1 MSSTRNPML
10 AAAFV
15 ALAVVCVVFAVLY
28 MLGVVGW
35 FSTDPNSHAP
45 HTKHAIVL
53 GVVAVAAL
61 IAANFARPKPA

>member
-1 MSSTRNPML
+1 ML
-10 AAAFV
+10 SLAFV
-15 ALAVVCVVFAVLY
+15 ALAVLCVVLAVLY
-28 MLGVVGW
+28 LLDIVSW
-35 FSTDPNSHAP
+35 LSSDPNAHGP

>member
-1 MSSTRNPML
+1 MQARSPVLSL
-10 AAAFV
+10 ALVVV
-15 ALAVVCVVFAVLY
+15 AIVCVVLAVLY
-28 MLGVVGW
+28 LLDIVSW
-35 FSTDPNSHAP
+35 LSSDPNAHGP